1 MSDTERRRKFVDL
14 AEKRVAKALKQIRL
28 IGNLSNK
35 GNYSYT
41 PKDAE
46 KIVNALNREVR
57 AMRARFE
64 EGGGYSEPE
73 FKL

>member
-1 MSDTERRRKFVDL
+1 MSETERRRKFVIL
-14 AEKRVAKALKQIRL
+14 AERRVANAIKQIRL

-46 KIVNALNREVR
+46 KIVSALNREVR
-57 AMRARFE
+57 SMKARFDD
-64 EGGGYSEPE
+64 GGGASESV

>member
-1 MSDTERRRKFVDL
+1 MSDPERRQKFVEL

-35 GNYSYT
+35 GNYSYN

-46 KIVNALNREVR
+46 KIVGALNREVR
-57 AMRARFE
+57 AMKARFD
-64 EGGGYSEPE
+64 EGGGASEPE